1 MLVTYQSI
9 REGQFPTQWK
19 EALVTPVL
27 KKGDPILKDNYRP
40 VSCLPAAS
48 KLLEMVVNSQTSEFL
63 EKTNLLPYNQHGFR
77 PMRSTMTAWS
87 DIQSQWCQNTDEKKL
102 TGVLLWN
109 LSAAFDCL
117 GPIILIKNSNCMVFL
132 TSPLSGTSHT

>member
-63 EKTNLLPYNQHGFR
+63 EKK
-77 PMRSTMTAWS
+77 
-87 DIQSQWCQNTDEKKL
+87 QSVTL
-102 TGVLLWN
+102 
-109 LSAAFDCL
+109 
-117 GPIILIKNSNCMVFL
+117 
-132 TSPLSGTSHT
+132 